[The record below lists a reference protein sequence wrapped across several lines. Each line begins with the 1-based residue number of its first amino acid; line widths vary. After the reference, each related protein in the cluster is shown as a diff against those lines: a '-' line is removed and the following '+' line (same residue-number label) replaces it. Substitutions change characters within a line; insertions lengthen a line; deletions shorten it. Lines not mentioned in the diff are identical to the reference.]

1 MAYQVS
7 EADLN
12 ITDAAFEEIKNY
24 NPTGADDFTL
34 GLLSVLLL
42 AVSREYEQLR
52 NGYEKYTGL
61 AGWACR
67 NLLELDIF
75 TKWVLQSPANAKRF
89 VADLAIDGT
98 ELFESMRAWLLHYDP
113 GAETKELD
121 ETIRLGH
128 ERRKV
133 EGTTGKKH
141 LEVRDLADAV
151 GMTADYKRTMKLCSK
166 LVHPTAWS
174 VISMREE
181 EGEYAAFRV
190 ILFQS
195 GSRFGLDAYNTI
207 REHLFKDKTMTPRIK
222 NCVERARHYQHQ
234 ILQEISKHQTADN
247 SDRSLVSTAYIK
259 MVVGDYG
266 AILTLVEAE
275 NPGAAF
281 KLFRLLYEDVINAL
295 WVQAFAPPGIIKKL
309 LKGKKGQVPGTMAER
324 AAKLDTIF
332 VPPATVV
339 PEESLFV
346 DLQSKFWKAACSYT
360 HGGSLAINRE
370 LAGYDELST
379 YQMLRS
385 STTLFVLLMDAMY
398 KLHHGTKNDVLWGIA
413 QTYFAEK
420 W

>member
-1 MAYQVS
+1 M
-7 EADLN
+7 
-12 ITDAAFEEIKNY
+12 K
-24 NPTGADDFTL
+24 
-34 GLLSVLLL
+34 
-42 AVSREYEQLR
+42 
-52 NGYEKYTGL
+52 
-61 AGWACR
+61 
-67 NLLELDIF
+67 
-75 TKWVLQSPANAKRF
+75 
-89 VADLAIDGT
+89 
-98 ELFESMRAWLLHYDP
+98 AWLLHFDP
-113 GAETKELD
+113 SAGTKELD

-128 ERRKV
+128 ERRKS

-141 LEVRDLADAV
+141 LEVRNLADAV

-195 GSRFGLDAYNTI
+195 GSRFGLDVYNTI
-207 REHLFKDKTMTPRIK
+207 REHLLKDKTMTPRITK
-222 NCVERARHYQHQ
+222 CVERARHYQDQ
-234 ILQEISKHQTADN
+234 ILKEVGKHQTADN

-259 MVVGDYG
+259 MVNGDYG
-266 AILTLVEAE
+266 AILTLVAAG

-295 WVQAFAPPGIIKKL
+295 WVQAFAPTGVIKKL

-332 VPPATVV
+332 VPPATVA

-370 LAGYDELST
+370 LAGYDELSV

-385 STTLFVLLMDAMY
+385 STTLFVLLMDAMC
-398 KLHHGTKNDVLWGIA
+398 KLHHGKKNDELWGIA